1 MRAVRRSGGRAVGM
15 LTAALLLTAR
25 PPVRLSAQT
34 RDPNPILD
42 RAVAAYANV
51 RTIRANFTLVVK
63 DPMIGDTTTSSGE
76 FLEQR
81 PGKYAL
87 RWSHPRG
94 DAIVADGR
102 NQWVYLPS
110 SAPGQVVRSS
120 LGHAA
125 SGEGVDIIGEFV
137 DRPRERFTV
146 AYERADQVAGRAAD
160 VLALTPKD
168 RNAPYTRV
176 LIWVDR
182 ADSLVRRIEVAEGSG
197 TTRLFTLDRVRL
209 NAAIAPS
216 QFTFTPPRGA
226 RVVDASN

>member
-1 MRAVRRSGGRAVGM
+1 MLLSLLAAAAAAVPPQ
-15 LTAALLLTAR
+15 R
-25 PPVRLSAQT
+25 P
-34 RDPNPILD
+34 DPNPILD
-42 RAVAAYANV
+42 RAVAAYAHV
-51 RTIRANFTLVVK
+51 TTIRADFTLVVK
-63 DPMIGDTTTSSGE
+63 DPMVGDTTTSSGE

-87 RWSHPRG
+87 RWTRPRG
-94 DAIVADGR
+94 DVIVADGA

-110 SAPGQVVRSS
+110 SAPNQVVKSA

-146 AYERADQVAGRAAD
+146 AYDRADQVAGRAAD
-160 VLALTPKD
+160 VIALTPKD

-182 ADSLVRRIEVAEGSG
+182 ADSLVRRIEVLEGSG
-197 TTRLFTLDRVRL
+197 TSRLFTLDRVRL
-209 NAAIAPS
+209 NATIPAS

>member
-1 MRAVRRSGGRAVGM
+1 M
-15 LTAALLLTAR
+15 LALLASMVVAAAPQQR
-25 PPVRLSAQT
+25 P
-34 RDPNPILD
+34 DPNPILD
-42 RAVAAYANV
+42 KAVAAYANV
-51 RTIRANFTLVVK
+51 HTIRANFTLVVK

-87 RWSHPRG
+87 RWTRPRG
-94 DAIVADGR
+94 DVIVADGHD
-102 NQWVYLPS
+102 QWVYLPS
-110 SAPGQVVRSS
+110 SAPNQVVKSS
-120 LGHAA
+120 LGRQS

-160 VLALTPKD
+160 VIALTPKD

-182 ADSLVRRIEVAEGSG
+182 ADSLVRRIEVREGSG
-197 TTRLFTLDRVRL
+197 TSRLFTLDRMRL
-209 NAAIAPS
+209 NVTIPAS
-216 QFTFTPPRGA
+216 LFTFTPPRGA